1 MSRRP
6 WRRRSIITGAVIV
19 ALSVG
24 IVFASLPY
32 LQPPMTAH
40 ASISSTLSHLV
51 DPGSSSHV
59 GFYGL
64 KLPNITNSETFY
76 VGVNVINGTASFCV
90 LAYQP
95 YFNWAIAYNTPQ
107 SYSFP
112 SGSCIFGPTQQISQD
127 TLKFAITPGT
137 WVVAALNTGPL
148 QLTVSFSPA

>member
-1 MSRRP
+1 MTRRP
-6 WRRRSIITGAVIV
+6 WRRRSIIIGAVIV

-32 LQPPMTAH
+32 LQPPITPH
-40 ASISSTLSHLV
+40 ASIGSTLSHVV

-64 KLPNITNSETFY
+64 KLPNITNSEGFY

-90 LAYQP
+90 IGYQQ
-95 YFNWAIAYNTPQ
+95 YENWAFAYNTPQ
-107 SYSFP
+107 SYPFP
-112 SGSCIFGPTQQISQD
+112 SGSCIFGPTPETSQD
-127 TLKFAITPGT
+127 TLKFSLTPGT
-137 WVVAALNTGPL
+137 WVVAALNKGPT